1 MSNQTALIIDDEP
14 DIREL
19 VSITVSRLGLE
30 CHTAAN
36 LSDARNVLKH
46 YDIDLCLTDM
56 RLPDGNGVD
65 FVSYMQEHYPD
76 IPVAVITAHGNMD
89 AAVTAMKN
97 GAFDFVSKPVDLK
110 LLRKLI
116 ESAAKSSST
125 PDQVA
130 SVTQPKPE
138 AAQTKASIKTDS
150 NNFVDIDARLLGDSP
165 PMKQLKV
172 MIKKLAKS
180 QAPVLISGESGTGK
194 ELVAKL
200 IHDCGPRADKPFIP
214 VNCGAIPAELME
226 SEFFG
231 HRRGSF
237 TGATE
242 DKIGLFQAA
251 EDGTLFLDEVAE
263 LPLFMQVKLLRVIQ
277 EKAVKPV
284 GANREISVN
293 VRILSAS
300 YKKLENEIAQARFR
314 HDLFYRLNVI
324 NINVPPLRN
333 RPEDIAPLCEN
344 FLARL
349 SQSTESGTL
358 HKLSRTALQT
368 LSQQPFPGN
377 VRELENTLERAV
389 TLADGDTISI
399 TDVQLPTASNSPPN
413 EPSDSFNQDSR
424 NTTSHT
430 TQDENSLNLGY
441 VENKMIIEALE
452 KTRWNR
458 REAAKILGISYR
470 QIRYKI
476 QKMGDIPT

>member
-1 MSNQTALIIDDEP
+1 MSAQTALIIDDEP

-36 LSDARNVLKH
+36 LDDARNVLEQCN
-46 YDIDLCLTDM
+46 IDVCLTDM

-65 FVSYMQEHYPD
+65 FVKYMQETYPD

-116 ESAAKSSST
+116 ESAAKSSASPQPTPASKTQST
-125 PDQVA
+125 K
-130 SVTQPKPE
+130 SNT
-138 AAQTKASIKTDS
+138 ASIDTSMLDS
-150 NNFVDIDARLLGDSP
+150 RLLGDSK
-165 PMKQLKV
+165 PMQELKRL
-172 MIKKLAKS
+172 ILKLSKS

-194 ELVAKL
+194 ELVARL

-231 HRRGSF
+231 HKKGSF
-237 TGATE
+237 TGAHE

-284 GANREISVN
+284 GGTKEIAVN

-300 YKKLENEIAQARFR
+300 YKDLELEVERNLFR

-324 NINVPPLRN
+324 GIKVPALRDRSSDIPKLATMYLQNFSREALLDNVLTIS
-333 RPEDIAPLCEN
+333 DSAM
-344 FLARL
+344 ARL
-349 SQSTESGTL
+349 QEHGFS
-358 HKLSRTALQT
+358 
-368 LSQQPFPGN
+368 GN
-377 VRELENTLERAV
+377 VRELENILHRAV
-389 TLADGDTISI
+389 TLADTQEITVIDLQLEDEPIASVEYSNDTKF
-399 TDVQLPTASNSPPN
+399 D
-413 EPSDSFNQDSR
+413 SDN
-424 NTTSHT
+424 
-430 TQDENSLNLGY
+430 NLA
-441 VENKMIIEALE
+441 ELE
-452 KTRWNR
+452 RKKIVDTLDKTKWNR
-458 REAAKILGISYR
+458 GKAAIMLGLSYR
-470 QIRYKI
+470 QLSYRMK
-476 QKMGDIPT
+476 KMNIES